1 MSRSGKDRSGI
12 DPKAGKSPAR
22 SESAKRGWE
31 TRRQNEAN
39 KANKASGIIGSFVRS
54 ILAPPSSITELLG
67 EDMPPLE
74 EDDEK
79 HSDQFYTPAVGS
91 IRADQFSS
99 SSQRASPTV
108 VSFPMPSSSQ
118 RASPTVVS
126 FPMPS
131 SSRPASVKQEHFSL
145 SPSQRSQRSQESQGS
160 HPCPTHIVAF
170 SAICGMAIGVLVCVF
185 GIFRNQYLIDRRD
198 VNGRVIAREVNMTS
212 LFLTIL
218 IVIMF
223 AVVFALLGCIIYE
236 RSYH

>member
-91 IRADQFSS
+91 IRADQFS
-99 SSQRASPTV
+99 
-108 VSFPMPSSSQ
+108 SSSQ